1 MSPQDMRGTLI
12 ERTIQVVATEGL
24 DKATT
29 KAIVAGTGINEAY
42 IYRRFLSKDDLLA
55 RTFETV
61 EQELVEKILTHMDVM
76 NVQELDYE
84 TRCRMFFMMVWKF
97 MLGNKEKCVFYVRY
111 YYSPYFLKYSIKDH
125 MVRYAPVVKDFQEAF
140 KEEADTWMILNH
152 ILNVMLD
159 FALKVHN
166 GQMPNEDIYAEHVF
180 RVVYA
185 STEQYFR
192 ETEEIE
198 EL

>member
-12 ERTIQVVATEGL
+12 ERTIQVVASDGI

-55 RTFETV
+55 RSFENV
-61 EQELVEKILTHMDVM
+61 EQGLVDNILKHMDVM
-76 NVQELDYE
+76 SVRELDYE
-84 TRCRMFFMMVWKF
+84 TRCRAFFMRVWKF
-97 MLGNKEKCVFYVRY
+97 MLGNKEKCLFYVRY
-111 YYSPYFLKYSIKDH
+111 YYSPYFLEYSIKEH
-125 MVRYAPVVKDFQEAF
+125 MERYKPVVEEFKLAF
-140 KEEADTWMILNH
+140 TEETDAWMILNH

-159 FALKVHN
+159 FAVKVHN
-166 GQMPNEDIYAEHVF
+166 GQMPDEDIYAELVF

-185 STEQYFR
+185 STEQYFKK
-192 ETEEIE
+192 TEEIE